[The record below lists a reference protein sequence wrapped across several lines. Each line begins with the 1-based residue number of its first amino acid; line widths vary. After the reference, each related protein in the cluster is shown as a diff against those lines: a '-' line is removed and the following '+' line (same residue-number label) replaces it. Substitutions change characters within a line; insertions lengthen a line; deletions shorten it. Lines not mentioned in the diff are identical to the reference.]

1 MNRMNGLTAGVGMD
15 TTSETSEELDEVDM
29 QILSLLQADALAG
42 YEAIGDRVGL
52 SESAVRYRIRKLQ
65 DLGVIQG
72 FTCAVDLGKLGYRL
86 LVFTGIDVAA
96 GKEKAVAGKIEKFP
110 NVIGVFTV
118 SGMYDMVCL
127 MMLRNKDELA
137 DMVEKLRA
145 MKEIDRVDCILA
157 LRTHK
162 WDCVMKIPEEIET
175 AKETQET
182 GNE

>member
-1 MNRMNGLTAGVGMD
+1 MD
-15 TTSETSEELDEVDM
+15 TASETSEELDEVDM
-29 QILSLLQADALAG
+29 QILSLLQVDALAG

-86 LVFTGIDVAA
+86 LVFIGIDVAA
-96 GKEKAVAGKIEKFP
+96 GKEKAFVGKIQKFP

-127 MMLRNKDELA
+127 MMLRNKEELA
-137 DMVEKLRA
+137 DMIEKLRA
-145 MKEIDRVDCILA
+145 MKEIDRVDCTLV

-162 WDCVMKIPEEIET
+162 WDCVMKIPEVTTGLNEN
-175 AKETQET
+175 QET
-182 GNE
+182 GKE